1 MDASERFTAES
12 AQRLR
17 EEIADNGGGEVFAAC
32 RIGED
37 GRVAEVLVVARGTKS
52 EVPALAAFLERGDII
67 VHNHPSGT
75 LRPSEA
81 DVGISAEAGANGVGS
96 YIVDNSVGR
105 VHVVAEPARRKPHVR
120 LDEDEISGVL
130 EEGGKLSNLIAGYE
144 PRKSQIRLTRDV
156 TSAFN
161 DGGVLAAEAGTGVG
175 KSFAYLVPAFAWA
188 VRNEERVVISTAT
201 INLQKQLIDKDI
213 PVVQSLFKKKTKAV
227 LVKGRGNYLCHTRLR
242 EALDEEGLFAAPA
255 AAVAAG
261 ILAEGGG
268 AADEHPLRRIA
279 GWGETTATGDRADLS
294 FYPDEQLWSR
304 VCSESEACLG
314 LRCSHREGCFV
325 LRSRRDAADAQIVVA
340 NHHLLFADLAARM
353 NGAGY
358 EATAVLP
365 AFRALILDEAHAVES
380 SATAFFSSELTRFS
394 VNKRLS
400 RLTRRRG
407 NRVFGLMPRLLA
419 LRGFPAEALE
429 RLPDA
434 IAAARKA
441 MDDLDNRAARLLDAA
456 PGHKAERSFRLTERT
471 TELQDRLLTP
481 MTALERSLVA
491 CSQSLSDALDEG
503 LAAGPEELAQERA
516 VYEAKLHLRWLDE
529 TASFCAKFR
538 DYGDSPETV
547 FWLEKDKTSQGEAYI
562 RYTETPLDITG
573 LMDEAVFT
581 KFRAVVCTSATLSV
595 GGSFDFWKGR
605 VGLARSAAVV
615 ETAVYPSP
623 FPFRTN
629 ALLAVDTGAPGP
641 ESPAYR
647 AYVDAAI
654 PRLLEASRGH
664 ALVLFTSY
672 EAMKSAHEAAKPK
685 MAELGITLMRQ
696 GEDERSK
703 LMDTFKADLSSVLFA
718 TDSFWEG
725 VDAPG
730 ETLQL
735 VIICKLPFRVPTDPI
750 QLARSEAV
758 EKKGGNAFM
767 EISLPEAVI
776 RLKQGFGRL
785 IRHSEDRGAVVILD
799 SRIST
804 KRYGELF
811 INSLP
816 ECRLHMENLDS
827 ITREVD
833 RFLFNW

>member
-1 MDASERFTAES
+1 MDASERFTPEAAET
-12 AQRLR
+12 LR
-17 EEIADNGGGEVFAAC
+17 GEIAENGGGEVFAAC

-37 GRVAEVLVVARGTKS
+37 GRIDEVLVVARGTRS
-52 EVPALAAFLERGDII
+52 SVPALAAYLERGDVI

-81 DVGISAEAGANGVGS
+81 DVGVSAEAGSSGVGS
-96 YIVDNSVGR
+96 YIVNNPVDR
-105 VHVVAEPARRKPHVR
+105 VHVVAEPARRKPYAR

-130 EEGGKLSNLIAGYE
+130 DEGGKLSGLIAGYE
-144 PRKSQIRLTRDV
+144 PRKSQVRLARDV

-188 VRNEERVVISTAT
+188 IRNEERVVVSTAT
-201 INLQKQLIDKDI
+201 INLQKQLVDKDI
-213 PVVQSLFKKKTKAV
+213 PVVQRLFRKKTKAV
-227 LVKGRGNYLCHTRLR
+227 LVKGRGNYLCRARLR
-242 EALDEEGLFAAPA
+242 EALDEEGIFA
-255 AAVAAG
+255 G
-261 ILAEGGG
+261 E
-268 AADEHPLRRIA
+268 DHPLRRIEGWA
-279 GWGETTATGDRADLS
+279 GTTATGDRADLS

-314 LRCSHREGCFV
+314 LRCSEREGCFA
-325 LRSRRDAADAQIVVA
+325 LRARREAADAHVVVA

-353 NGAGY
+353 GGAGY

-380 SATAFFSSELTRFS
+380 SATAFFSAEMTRFS

-400 RLTRRRG
+400 RLTRRKGSRS
-407 NRVFGLMPRLLA
+407 FGLIPRLLA
-419 LRGFPAEALE
+419 LRDFPARSLDG
-429 RLPDA
+429 LPDA
-434 IAAARKA
+434 IAEARRA
-441 MDDLDNRAARLLDAA
+441 MDDLDNRAVRLFEAPPAA
-456 PGHKAERSFRLTERT
+456 PAGHRPERSYRLAEKSPA
-471 TELQDRLLTP
+471 LQDFLLSP
-481 MTALERSLVA
+481 MAALERKLLSCA
-491 CSQSLSDALDEG
+491 QSLSDALDEA
-503 LAAGPEELAQERA
+503 LSEGPEELAQERTI
-516 VYEAKLHLRWLDE
+516 YEARQYLRWLGD
-529 TASFCAKFR
+529 TASFCARFKDFA
-538 DYGDSPETV
+538 DSPETV
-547 FWLEKDKTSQGEAYI
+547 FWMEKGRTSQGETFV
-562 RYTETPLDITG
+562 RYTQTPLDITG

-581 KFRAVVCTSATLSV
+581 KFRSVVCASATLSV

-605 VGLARSAAVV
+605 VGLARSAAAV

-647 AYVDAAI
+647 DYVDRAV

-672 EAMKSAHEAAKPK
+672 EAMKSAYEAARPK
-685 MAELGITLMRQ
+685 MAELGIALLRQ

-703 LMDTFKADLSSVLFA
+703 LLDAFKADLGSVLFA

-735 VIICKLPFRVPTDPI
+735 VIICKLPFRVPTDPV

-758 EKKGGNAFM
+758 ESKGGNAFM

-799 SRIST
+799 SRIAT
-804 KRYGELF
+804 KRYGQLF
-811 INSLP
+811 IQSLP
-816 ECRLHMENLDS
+816 ECRLVADGLEA
-827 ITREVD
+827 IAKEVGK
-833 RFLFNW
+833 FLFDW

>member
-1 MDASERFTAES
+1 MDASERFTPEAAE
-12 AQRLR
+12 RLR
-17 EEIADNGGGEVFAAC
+17 EEIAENSGGEVFAAC
-32 RIGED
+32 RAGED

-52 EVPALAAFLERGDII
+52 SVPALAAYLERGDVI

-81 DVGISAEAGANGVGS
+81 DVGVSAEAGSAGVGS
-96 YIVDNSVGR
+96 YIVNNAVDR
-105 VHVVAEPARRKPHVR
+105 MHVVAEPARRKPYVR

-130 EEGGKLSNLIAGYE
+130 EEYGKLSNLIPGYE
-144 PRKSQIRLTRDV
+144 SRKSQIRMTRDV

-188 VRNEERVVISTAT
+188 IKNEERVVVSTAT

-213 PVVQSLFKKKTKAV
+213 PVVQKLFKKKTKAV
-227 LVKGRGNYLCHTRLR
+227 LVKGRGNYLCRTRLR
-242 EALDEEGLFAAPA
+242 EAIDEEGIFAAP
-255 AAVAAG
+255 
-261 ILAEGGG
+261 GGSPG
-268 AADEHPLRRIA
+268 EEHPLRRIQAWA
-279 GWGETTATGDRADLS
+279 GTTATGDRADLS
-294 FYPDEQLWSR
+294 FYPEEQLWSR
-304 VCSESEACLG
+304 VCSESDACLG
-314 LRCSHREGCFV
+314 LRCSDREGCFV
-325 LRSRRDAADAQIVVA
+325 LRARREASDAQVIVT

-358 EATAVLP
+358 ENTAVLP
-365 AFRALILDEAHAVES
+365 AFRALVLDEAHAVES
-380 SATAFFSSELTRFS
+380 SATAFFSAELTRFS
-394 VNKRLS
+394 VNKRLA

-407 NRVFGLMPRLLA
+407 NRAFGLIPRLLE
-419 LRGFPAEALE
+419 LRGFPAAALE
-429 RLPDA
+429 KLPEAIVDA
-434 IAAARKA
+434 RRA
-441 MDDLDNRAARLLDAA
+441 MDDLDNRAVRLFEAV
-456 PGHKAERSFRLTERT
+456 PGQKTERSYRLTET
-471 TELQDRLLTP
+471 TPALKDLLLTP
-481 MTALERSLVA
+481 MAALERRLIA
-491 CSQSLSDALDEG
+491 CAQFLSDALDEALSDG
-503 LAAGPEELAQERA
+503 SEELSQERA
-516 VYEAKLHLRWLDE
+516 VYEARLFLRWLAE
-529 TASFCAKFR
+529 TASFCAKFK

-547 FWLEKDKTSQGEAYI
+547 FWMEKGKTGQGETFI

-595 GGSFDFWKGR
+595 GDSFDFWKGR
-605 VGLARSAAVV
+605 VGLARSAAAV

-623 FPFRTN
+623 FPVRTN

-647 AYVDAAI
+647 EYVDAAV

-672 EAMKSAHEAAKPK
+672 EAMKSAYAAAKPK
-685 MAELGITLMRQ
+685 MIELGITLLRQ

-703 LMDTFKADLSSVLFA
+703 LMDAFKADLASVLFA

-735 VIICKLPFRVPTDPI
+735 VIICKLPFRVPTDPV

-799 SRIST
+799 SRIAT
-804 KRYGELF
+804 KRYGQLF
-811 INSLP
+811 IQSLP
-816 ECRLHMENLDS
+816 ECRLVAEGLDT
-827 ITREVD
+827 ITKEVAK
-833 RFLFNW
+833 FLFDW

>member
-1 MDASERFTAES
+1 MDASERFTPEAAET
-12 AQRLR
+12 LR
-17 EEIADNGGGEVFAAC
+17 GEIAENGGGEVFAAC

-37 GRVAEVLVVARGTKS
+37 GRIDEVLVVARGTRS
-52 EVPALAAFLERGDII
+52 SVPALAAYLERGDVI

-81 DVGISAEAGANGVGS
+81 DVGVSAEAGSSGVGS
-96 YIVDNSVGR
+96 YIVNNPVDR
-105 VHVVAEPARRKPHVR
+105 VHVVAEPARRKPYSR

-130 EEGGKLSNLIAGYE
+130 DEGGKLSGLIAGYE
-144 PRKSQIRLTRDV
+144 PRKSQVRLTRDV

-188 VRNEERVVISTAT
+188 IRNEERVVVSTAT
-201 INLQKQLIDKDI
+201 INLQKQLVDKDI
-213 PVVQSLFKKKTKAV
+213 PIVQKLFRKKTKAV
-227 LVKGRGNYLCHTRLR
+227 LVKGRGNYLCRARLR
-242 EALDEEGLFAAPA
+242 EALDEEGIFA
-255 AAVAAG
+255 G
-261 ILAEGGG
+261 
-268 AADEHPLRRIA
+268 DDHPLRRIEGWA
-279 GWGETTATGDRADLS
+279 GTTATGDRADLS

-314 LRCSHREGCFV
+314 LRCSEREGCFA
-325 LRSRRDAADAQIVVA
+325 LRARREAADAHVVVA

-353 NGAGY
+353 GGAGY

-365 AFRALILDEAHAVES
+365 AFRALVLDEAHAVES
-380 SATAFFSSELTRFS
+380 SATAFFSAEMTRFS

-400 RLTRRRG
+400 RLTRRKGGRS
-407 NRVFGLMPRLLA
+407 FGLIPRLLA
-419 LRGFPAEALE
+419 LRDFPARSLDG
-429 RLPDA
+429 LPDA
-434 IAAARKA
+434 IAEARRA
-441 MDDLDNRAARLLDAA
+441 MDDLDSRAVRLFEAPPAA
-456 PGHKAERSFRLTERT
+456 PAGHKAERSYRLSERSPA
-471 TELQDRLLTP
+471 LQDFLLSP
-481 MTALERSLVA
+481 MAALERKLLSCA
-491 CSQSLSDALDEG
+491 QSLSDALD
-503 LAAGPEELAQERA
+503 AALSEGPEELAQERTI
-516 VYEAKLHLRWLDE
+516 YEARQYLRWLGD
-529 TASFCAKFR
+529 TASFCARFKDFA
-538 DYGDSPETV
+538 DSPETV
-547 FWLEKDKTSQGEAYI
+547 FWMEKGRTSQGEAFV
-562 RYTETPLDITG
+562 RYTQTPLDITG

-581 KFRAVVCTSATLSV
+581 KFRSVVCTSATLSV

-605 VGLARSAAVV
+605 VGLARSAAAV

-647 AYVDAAI
+647 DYVDRAV

-672 EAMKSAHEAAKPK
+672 EAMKSAYEVARPK
-685 MAELGITLMRQ
+685 MAELGITLLRQ

-703 LMDTFKADLSSVLFA
+703 LLDAFKADLGSVLFA

-735 VIICKLPFRVPTDPI
+735 VVICKLPFRVPTDPV

-758 EKKGGNAFM
+758 ESKGGNAFM

-799 SRIST
+799 SRIAT
-804 KRYGELF
+804 KRYGQLF
-811 INSLP
+811 IQSLP
-816 ECRLHMENLDS
+816 ECRLVADGLEA
-827 ITREVD
+827 IARAVGK
-833 RFLFNW
+833 FLFDW

>member
-1 MDASERFTAES
+1 MDASERFTPEAAE
-12 AQRLR
+12 RLR
-17 EEIADNGGGEVFAAC
+17 GEIAENSGGEVFAAC

-52 EVPALAAFLERGDII
+52 SVPALAAYLERGDVI

-81 DVGISAEAGANGVGS
+81 DVGVSAEAGSAGVGS
-96 YIVDNSVGR
+96 YIVNNAVDR
-105 VHVVAEPARRKPHVR
+105 MHVVAEPARRKPYAR

-130 EEGGKLSNLIAGYE
+130 EEDGKLSNLILGYE

-188 VRNEERVVISTAT
+188 IKNEERVVVSTAT
-201 INLQKQLIDKDI
+201 INLQKQLVDKDI
-213 PVVQSLFKKKTKAV
+213 PVVQKLFKKKTKAV
-227 LVKGRGNYLCHTRLR
+227 LVKGRGNYLCRTRLR
-242 EALDEEGLFAAPA
+242 EAIDEEGIFA
-255 AAVAAG
+255 G
-261 ILAEGGG
+261 N
-268 AADEHPLRRIA
+268 DSPLRTIEAWA
-279 GWGETTATGDRADLS
+279 GTTATGDRADLS
-294 FYPDEQLWSR
+294 FYPEEQLWSR
-304 VCSESEACLG
+304 VCSESDACLG
-314 LRCSHREGCFV
+314 LRCSDREGCFV
-325 LRSRRDAADAQIVVA
+325 LRARREAADAQIVVA

-358 EATAVLP
+358 ENTAVLP
-365 AFRALILDEAHAVES
+365 AFRALVLDEAHAVES
-380 SATAFFSSELTRFS
+380 SATAFFSAELTRFS

-407 NRVFGLMPRLLA
+407 NRVFGLMPRLLE
-419 LRGFPAEALE
+419 LRGFPGAALE
-429 RLPDA
+429 KLPDA
-434 IAAARKA
+434 IADARRA
-441 MDDLDNRAARLLDAA
+441 MEDLDNKAVRLFEGPAQSA
-456 PGHKAERSFRLTERT
+456 VPGRRTERSYRLTDRT
-471 TELQDRLLTP
+471 PALEDFLMMP
-481 MTALERSLVA
+481 MAALERRLIA
-491 CSQSLSDALDEG
+491 CAQLLSDALDTG
-503 LAAGPEELAQERA
+503 LSDGPEELAQERA
-516 VYEAKLHLRWLDE
+516 VYEARLYLRWLGE
-529 TASFCAKFR
+529 TASFCAKFK
-538 DYGDSPETV
+538 DFGDSPETV
-547 FWLEKDKTSQGEAYI
+547 FWMEKGKTGQGETFI
-562 RYTETPLDITG
+562 RYSETPLDITG

-581 KFRAVVCTSATLSV
+581 KFRAIVCTSATLSV
-595 GGSFDFWKGR
+595 GDSFDFWKGR
-605 VGLARSAAVV
+605 VGLARSAAAV

-647 AYVDAAI
+647 AYIDSAV

-672 EAMKSAHEAAKPK
+672 EAMKSAYDAAVPK
-685 MAELGITLMRQ
+685 MAELGITLLRQ

-703 LMDTFKADLSSVLFA
+703 LMDAFKEDLTSVLFA

-735 VIICKLPFRVPTDPI
+735 VVICKLPFRVPTDPV

-758 EKKGGNAFM
+758 EKRGGNAFM

-799 SRIST
+799 SRIAT
-804 KRYGELF
+804 KRYGQLF
-811 INSLP
+811 IQSLP
-816 ECRLHMENLDS
+816 ECRLLADGLDAIS
-827 ITREVD
+827 REVAK
-833 RFLFNW
+833 FLFDW

>member
-1 MDASERFTAES
+1 MDASERFTGEAAE
-12 AQRLR
+12 ALR
-17 EEIADNGGGEVFAAC
+17 AEIAENGGGEVFAAC
-32 RIGED
+32 RLGED
-37 GRVAEVLVVARGTKS
+37 GRIAEVLIVARGTKS
-52 EVPALAAFLERGDII
+52 SVAALAAYLERGDVI

-81 DVGISAEAGANGVGS
+81 DVGVSAEAGANGVGS
-96 YIVDNSVGR
+96 YIVNNAVDR
-105 VHVVAEPARRKPHVR
+105 VHVVAEPARRKPYVD

-130 EEGGKLSNLIAGYE
+130 EEGGKLSLLIDGYE

-161 DGGVLAAEAGTGVG
+161 QGGVLAAEAGTGVG

-188 VRNEERVVISTAT
+188 IKNEERVVISTAT
-201 INLQKQLIDKDI
+201 INLQKQLVDKDI
-213 PVVQSLFKKKTKAV
+213 PVVQKLFKKKTKAV
-227 LVKGRGNYLCHTRLR
+227 LVKGRGNYLCRTRLR
-242 EALDEEGLFAAPA
+242 EALDEEGLFAAS
-255 AAVAAG
+255 
-261 ILAEGGG
+261 G
-268 AADEHPLRRIA
+268 ATVEHPLRRIEGWA
-279 GWGETTATGDRADLS
+279 GTTATGDRADLS
-294 FYPDEQLWSR
+294 FYPEEQLWSR
-304 VCSESEACLG
+304 VCSESDACLG
-314 LRCSHREGCFV
+314 LRCSDREGCFV
-325 LRSRRDAADAQIVVA
+325 LRARREAADAHVVVA
-340 NHHLLFADLAARM
+340 NHHLLFADLSARM
-353 NGAGY
+353 GGAGY

-400 RLTRRRG
+400 RLTRRKGGRA
-407 NRVFGLMPRLLA
+407 FGLIPRLLA
-419 LRGFPAEALE
+419 LRGFPADALE
-429 RLPDA
+429 KLPDA
-434 IAAARKA
+434 IAEARRA
-441 MDDLDNRAARLLDAA
+441 MDELDLRAARLFDASA
-456 PGHKAERSFRLTERT
+456 AAGGAGRKAERSYRLTEVT
-471 TELQDRLLTP
+471 PELKDCLLSP
-481 MTALERSLVA
+481 MAALERKLIA
-491 CSQSLSDALDEG
+491 CAQALSDALD
-503 LAAGPEELAQERA
+503 AASSDGPEDLGQERA
-516 VYEAKLHLRWLDE
+516 VYEARIYLRWLGE
-529 TASFCAKFR
+529 TASFCAKFK

-547 FWLEKDKTSQGEAYI
+547 FWMEKGKTGQGETFI

-581 KFRAVVCTSATLSV
+581 KFRSVVCTSATLSV
-595 GGSFDFWKGR
+595 GESFDFWKAR
-605 VGLARSAAVV
+605 VGLLRSAATV

-641 ESPAYR
+641 TTPGYGP
-647 AYVDAAI
+647 YVDAAI
-654 PRLLEASRGH
+654 PKLLEASKGH

-672 EAMKSAHEAAKPK
+672 DAMKSAFEAAKPK
-685 MAELGITLMRQ
+685 MAELGIALLRQ

-703 LMDTFKADLSSVLFA
+703 LMDAFKADLSSVLFA

-735 VIICKLPFRVPTDPI
+735 VVICKLPFRVPTDPV

-785 IRHSEDRGAVVILD
+785 IRHSEDRGVVVILD
-799 SRIST
+799 SRLAT

-811 INSLP
+811 IQSLP
-816 ECRLHMENLDS
+816 ECRLVAEGLDT
-827 ITREVD
+827 IAKEVA
-833 RFLFNW
+833 RFLYDW